1 MVHSSINNSF
11 PMYQGSA
18 LELLKALI
26 EYCGPDRTVVMPA
39 FNFGEDSE
47 GARETFKK
55 NPRFDLRRIPFQM
68 GLLTELFRRS
78 KNVVQSRH
86 PVSRVAALGPQAKEL
101 VSGHE
106 LVPGGLGK
114 ATPFDY
120 MARHQA
126 QIVGIG
132 KTFQVMTQTHHVEN
146 LLGETWPVP
155 HIVLPNVP
163 VTIVDNQCEIEM
175 EIGGMQQ
182 LWTFNIWKLKQ
193 ILNEKQLKEW
203 RFHNCPMFAARA
215 NEVTDA
221 LVD

>member
-1 MVHSSINNSF
+1 VPERPSRKIQGLICVESPFKWVFLPSF
-11 PMYQGSA
+11 FVVPKT
-18 LELLKALI
+18 LFKAA
-26 EYCGPDRTVVMPA
+26 M
-39 FNFGEDSE
+39 
-47 GARETFKK
+47 
-55 NPRFDLRRIPFQM
+55 
-68 GLLTELFRRS
+68 
-78 KNVVQSRH
+78 
-86 PVSRVAALGPQAKEL
+86 VSRVAALGPQAKEL

-106 LVPGGLGK
+106 FVPGGLGK